1 MINSQ
6 LRGYTDGQIDRFK
19 KKLILFPLLFL
30 ENGKFSMKLS
40 FDTKKVLERDIL
52 LENFEISSEIG
63 KLQLVTENMQRLPLI
78 VLQVTG
84 LIC

>member
-1 MINSQ
+1 M
-6 LRGYTDGQIDRFK
+6 
-19 KKLILFPLLFL
+19 

-63 KLQLVTENMQRLPLI
+63 KLQLVTEIMQRLPLI